1 MAYGQ
6 GKAPKMRYYELLHPQ
21 PVDDRPAEEIASDIL
36 ARAGVEVIHTNGS
49 F

>member
-1 MAYGQ
+1 MMYGH

-49 F
+49 I